1 MTNVG
6 QIRILRVSKAAAAW
20 AWLGFALTPYLPV
33 QAVRLNVQ
41 FLQSLVFKVHW
52 LTAFC
57 GRCAT

>member
-6 QIRILRVSKAAAAW
+6 QMRILRVSKAEAACAQP
-20 AWLGFALTPYLPV
+20 GFALTPYLPI
-33 QAVRLNVQ
+33 QTVRLNVQ
-41 FLQSLVFKVHW
+41 FLQSLVFKVRW